1 MYAKFAHMVVWA
13 ALCALAIA
21 QAPPETKGVRVVGA
35 VKAVANGS
43 LSITS
48 DSGETVTANVQ
59 PQTKIVRVAPGQKD
73 LKEAVPVS
81 LTDLQVGDRVLMRG
95 LPGASGQPMTAAI
108 IIVMKQAD
116 VASKHEQESEDWQK
130 RGVGGL
136 VTSVD
141 ASAGTIT
148 ISLGPGSNGSPA
160 KTLLIRTTPNT
171 LLRRYAAGSIK
182 FEDAKPAPLVELRPG
197 DQLRAKGNKNSEGTE
212 LSADEVISGSFRN
225 IAGTVLAKDEA
236 TSTITVQDLLTKKP
250 VQIKLAA
257 DSTMKNLPAEIAQ
270 RIAMRL
276 KGAGNGAGAGN
287 RPSGYGGGAGAAGG
301 GGAPDLQRFLSR
313 LPNKQLGELNKGDAV
328 MIVATESAEGKLV
341 TAITLLA
348 GVEPILTAAPNG
360 ALSSWSLG
368 SSLGEG
374 GPQ

>member
-328 MIVATESAEGKLV
+328 MVVATESAEGKLV